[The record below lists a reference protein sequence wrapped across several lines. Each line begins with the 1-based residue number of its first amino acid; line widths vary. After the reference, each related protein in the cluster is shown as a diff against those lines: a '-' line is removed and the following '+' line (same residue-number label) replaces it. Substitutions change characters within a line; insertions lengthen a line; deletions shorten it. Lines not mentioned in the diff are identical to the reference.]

1 MGDSI
6 SREPEHLPARSE
18 ALRELAALFLRLGTL
33 AMGGPAAHIAMME
46 DEVVRR
52 RRWMTHERFLDM
64 LGVCN
69 LIPGPNSTEMAIHIG
84 QLRAG
89 FAGLVVAG
97 ACFIIPAA
105 AIVLVIAWMYVRF
118 GTMPQ
123 AVGLLYGIK
132 PVIIAVVLQAL
143 WGLGRTAIKSRML
156 AALAIISLGASLLD
170 VNDMIVLLGGGIV
183 MIAIRAFED
192 PAGTRATLAAIPTA
206 AARATGAKGAALAV
220 TMVAVP
226 FSLVTLFLFFLK
238 VGAVLFGSGYVLLAF
253 LRTDLVDR
261 LRWLTEAQLLDAVA
275 VGQITPGPVFT
286 TATFIGYLLGGF
298 RGAVVATVG
307 IFLPSFF
314 FVSISGPLIPHLRRS
329 PLAGAFLDGVNVG
342 AWALMAAGTLFL
354 ARAAVVDA
362 VTTGV
367 AIASAFVL
375 IRYRINSAWLVIG
388 GGADQAGDGAVACCS
403 RVTEGTF
410 LKVQNVRLITAYSA
424 RCLYAV
430 VS

>member
-1 MGDSI
+1 MTKRARYI
-6 SREPEHLPARSE
+6 TFATREHLMDESTSHATGNPAARRD
-18 ALRELAALFLRLGTL
+18 ALRELALLFLRLGTV

-64 LGVCN
+64 LGICN

-89 FAGLVVAG
+89 FAGLIVAG
-97 ACFIIPAA
+97 ACFILPAA
-105 AIVLVIAWMYVRF
+105 AIVLAIAWMYVRY

-123 AVGLLYGIK
+123 AIGLLYGIK

-143 WGLGRTAIKSRML
+143 WGLGRTAIKSRLL
-156 AALAIISLGASLLD
+156 AAIAIVSLAASLFN

-183 MIAIRAFED
+183 MLAIRAFED
-192 PAGTRATLAAIPTA
+192 RAALAAIPTVATRASGMKGPALA
-206 AARATGAKGAALAV
+206 AAAI
-220 TMVAVP
+220 AVP
-226 FSLVTLFLFFLK
+226 FSLTTLFLFFLK

-253 LRTDLVDR
+253 IRTDLVDR

-275 VGQITPGPVFT
+275 VGQVTPGPVFT

-298 RGAVVATVG
+298 RGAVVATLG

-342 AWALMAAGTLFL
+342 AWALMAAVTLFL
-354 ARAAVVDA
+354 ARAAIID
-362 VTTGV
+362 VTTMIL

-375 IRYRINSAWLVIG
+375 IRYRVNSAWLVLG
-388 GGADQAGDGAVACCS
+388 GG
-403 RVTEGTF
+403 
-410 LKVQNVRLITAYSA
+410 LIGLLMTIW
-424 RCLYAV
+424 R
-430 VS
+430 

>member
-1 MGDSI
+1 MDQSLSDSV
-6 SREPEHLPARSE
+6 ENPPERRE
-18 ALRELAALFLRLGTL
+18 ALRELALLFIRLGTL

-89 FAGLVVAG
+89 VAGLIVAG
-97 ACFIIPAA
+97 ACFILPAA
-105 AIVLVIAWMYVRF
+105 AIVLAIAWMYVRY

-156 AALAIISLGASLLD
+156 GALAVVTLIASMLE

-183 MIAIRAFED
+183 MIAIRAIED
-192 PAGTRATLAAIPTA
+192 RASARAALAAIPTVATRAWSVKGATLA
-206 AARATGAKGAALAV
+206 AA
-220 TMVAVP
+220 VAVP
-226 FSLVTLFLFFLK
+226 FSLTTLFLFFLK

-275 VGQITPGPVFT
+275 VGQVTPGPVFT
-286 TATFIGYLLGGF
+286 TATFIGYILGGF
-298 RGAVVATVG
+298 RGAVVATLG

-342 AWALMAAGTLFL
+342 AWALMAAVTLFL
-354 ARAAVVDA
+354 ARAAIVD
-362 VTTGV
+362 VTTV
-367 AIASAFVL
+367 LLAISSAFVL
-375 IRYRINSAWLVIG
+375 IRYRVNSAWLVIG
-388 GGADQAGDGAVACCS
+388 GGVIGLAM
-403 RVTEGTF
+403 T
-410 LKVQNVRLITAYSA
+410 L
-424 RCLYAV
+424 
-430 VS
+430 

>member
-1 MGDSI
+1 MTKRACWNTPAIRDQLIRSRMDESI
-6 SREPEHLPARSE
+6 PQVTEPPTSGNPAARRD
-18 ALRELAALFLRLGTL
+18 ALQELAALFLRLGTI

-89 FAGLVVAG
+89 FAGLIVAG
-97 ACFIIPAA
+97 TCFIFPAA
-105 AIVLVIAWMYVRF
+105 AIVLVIAWAYVRF

-123 AVGLLYGIK
+123 AVGLLYGVK

-143 WGLGRTAIKSRML
+143 WGLGRTAIKSRLL
-156 AALAIISLGASLLD
+156 AAIAIIGLAASMLD

-183 MIAIRAFED
+183 MLAIRAFED
-192 PAGTRATLAAIPTA
+192 PSSARATIAAIPTVA
-206 AARATGAKGAALAV
+206 TRASGVKGAALAATV
-220 TMVAVP
+220 AAVP

-253 LRTDLVDR
+253 IRTDLVDR

-275 VGQITPGPVFT
+275 VGQVTPGPVFT

-298 RGAVVATVG
+298 RGAMVATLG
-307 IFLPSFF
+307 IFIPSFF

-329 PLAGAFLDGVNVG
+329 ALAGAFLDGVNVG
-342 AWALMAAGTLFL
+342 AWALMAAVTLFL
-354 ARAAVVDA
+354 ARAAIVD
-362 VTTGV
+362 VTTMIL
-367 AIASAFVL
+367 AASSAFIL
-375 IRYRINSAWLVIG
+375 IRYRVNSAWLVLG
-388 GGADQAGDGAVACCS
+388 GGLVGLAMT
-403 RVTEGTF
+403 RWP
-410 LKVQNVRLITAYSA
+410 
-424 RCLYAV
+424 
-430 VS
+430 

>member
-1 MGDSI
+1 MDQSI
-6 SREPEHLPARSE
+6 SQNLENPPARRE
-18 ALRELAALFLRLGTL
+18 ALRELAVLFLRLGTL

-143 WGLGRTAIKSRML
+143 WGLGRTAIKSRLL
-156 AALAIISLGASLLD
+156 AVLAIVTLIASLLE
-170 VNDMIVLLGGGIV
+170 VNDMIVLIGGGLA
-183 MIAIRAFED
+183 MLAIRAVED
-192 PAGTRATLAAIPTA
+192 RAEARATLAAIPV
-206 AARATGAKGAALAV
+206 AARASGAKGAALAAAAI
-220 TMVAVP
+220 AVP
-226 FSLVTLFLFFLK
+226 FSLTTLFLFFLK

-261 LRWLTEAQLLDAVA
+261 LHWLTQAQLLDAVA

-298 RGAVVATVG
+298 RGAVVATIG

-342 AWALMAAGTLFL
+342 AWSLMAAVTLFL
-354 ARAAVVDA
+354 ARAAVIDL
-362 VTTGV
+362 TTMLL
-367 AIASAFVL
+367 AISSAFVL
-375 IRYRINSAWLVIG
+375 IRYRVNSAWLVIG
-388 GGADQAGDGAVACCS
+388 GG
-403 RVTEGTF
+403 
-410 LKVQNVRLITAYSA
+410 LIGLAMTLW
-424 RCLYAV
+424 R
-430 VS
+430 

>member
-1 MGDSI
+1 
-6 SREPEHLPARSE
+6 
-18 ALRELAALFLRLGTL
+18 
-33 AMGGPAAHIAMME
+33 
-46 DEVVRR
+46 
-52 RRWMTHERFLDM
+52 M

-89 FAGLVVAG
+89 FAGLMVAG
-97 ACFIIPAA
+97 ACFILPAA
-105 AIVLVIAWMYVRF
+105 AIVLAIAWMYVRY

-143 WGLGRTAIKSRML
+143 WGLGRTAIKSRLL
-156 AALAIISLGASLLD
+156 AALAIVALVASLLD

-183 MIAIRAFED
+183 MLAIRAFED
-192 PAGTRATLAAIPTA
+192 RDA
-206 AARATGAKGAALAV
+206 AARDDRRNPDRHRARVEREGRHARRERSQFRSV
-220 TMVAVP
+220 SP
-226 FSLVTLFLFFLK
+226 RLFLFFLK

-286 TATFIGYLLGGF
+286 TATFIGYILGGF
-298 RGAVVATVG
+298 RGAVVATLG

-342 AWALMAAGTLFL
+342 AWALMAAVTLFL
-354 ARAAVVDA
+354 ARAAIVD
-362 VTTGV
+362 VTTILL
-367 AIASAFVL
+367 AI
-375 IRYRINSAWLVIG
+375 R
-388 GGADQAGDGAVACCS
+388 
-403 RVTEGTF
+403 
-410 LKVQNVRLITAYSA
+410 A
-424 RCLYAV
+424 R
-430 VS
+430 SS

>member
-6 SREPEHLPARSE
+6 SREAENLPARSE

-97 ACFIIPAA
+97 ACFILPAA
-105 AIVLVIAWMYVRF
+105 AIVMAIAWMYVRY

-143 WGLGRTAIKSRML
+143 WGLGRTAIKSRLL
-156 AALAIISLGASLLD
+156 AAIAIVSFIAALFD
-170 VNDMIVLLGGGIV
+170 VNDMIVLIGGGVV
-183 MIAIRAFED
+183 MMAIRAVENRD
-192 PAGTRATLAAIPTA
+192 AARATLAALPTVATRASAVKPAAIA
-206 AARATGAKGAALAV
+206 AAV
-220 TMVAVP
+220 VAVP
-226 FSLVTLFLFFLK
+226 FSLTTLFLFFLK

-261 LRWLTEAQLLDAVA
+261 LRWLSQAQLLDAVA
-275 VGQITPGPVFT
+275 VGQVTPGPVFT
-286 TATFIGYLLGGF
+286 TATFIGYILGGF
-298 RGAVVATVG
+298 RGAVVATLG

-342 AWALMAAGTLFL
+342 AWALMAAVTLFL
-354 ARAAVVDA
+354 ARAAVVDVVTMMLA
-362 VTTGV
+362 V
-367 AIASAFVL
+367 ASAFVL

-388 GGADQAGDGAVACCS
+388 GGLIGLAM
-403 RVTEGTF
+403 
-410 LKVQNVRLITAYSA
+410 VR
-424 RCLYAV
+424 
-430 VS
+430 

>member
-1 MGDSI
+1 MDQSI
-6 SREPEHLPARSE
+6 SHDTQNPLARRE
-18 ALRELAALFLRLGTL
+18 ALRELAVLFLRLGTL

-89 FAGLVVAG
+89 FAGLIVAG
-97 ACFIIPAA
+97 ACFILPAA
-105 AIVLVIAWMYVRF
+105 AIVLAIAWMYVRF

-143 WGLGRTAIKSRML
+143 WGLGRTAIKSRLL
-156 AALAIISLGASLLD
+156 AVLAIVALIASLLD
-170 VNDMIVLLGGGIV
+170 VNDMIVLLGCGLV
-183 MIAIRAFED
+183 MLAIRAVED
-192 PAGTRATLAAIPTA
+192 RAAVRATLAAIPV
-206 AARATGAKGAALAV
+206 AARASGAKGAALAAAAI
-220 TMVAVP
+220 AVP
-226 FSLVTLFLFFLK
+226 FSLTTLFLFFLK

-286 TATFIGYLLGGF
+286 TATFIGYILGGF
-298 RGAVVATVG
+298 RGAVVATLG

-342 AWALMAAGTLFL
+342 AWALMAAVTWFL
-354 ARAAVVDA
+354 ARAAVVD
-362 VTTGV
+362 VTTMIL
-367 AIASAFVL
+367 AISSAFVL
-375 IRYRINSAWLVIG
+375 IRYRVNSAWLVIG
-388 GGADQAGDGAVACCS
+388 GG
-403 RVTEGTF
+403 
-410 LKVQNVRLITAYSA
+410 LIGLAMT
-424 RCLYAV
+424 L
-430 VS
+430 

>member
-6 SREPEHLPARSE
+6 SREAGNLPARSD

-97 ACFIIPAA
+97 ACFILPAA
-105 AIVLVIAWMYVRF
+105 AIVLAIAWVYVRF

-132 PVIIAVVLQAL
+132 PVIIAVVLQAM
-143 WGLGRTAIKSRML
+143 WGLGRTAIKSRLL
-156 AALAIISLGASLLD
+156 AAIAIVALVASLLD
-170 VNDMIVLLGGGIV
+170 VNDMIVLLGGGVV
-183 MIAIRAFED
+183 MLAIRAVED
-192 PAGTRATLAAIPTA
+192 RGAARATLAAIPTVATRAPGIKGATLA
-206 AARATGAKGAALAV
+206 AAV
-220 TMVAVP
+220 VAVP

-275 VGQITPGPVFT
+275 VGQVTPGPVFT
-286 TATFIGYLLGGF
+286 YRDLHRLPPRRISRRGG
-298 RGAVVATVG
+298 R
-307 IFLPSFF
+307 
-314 FVSISGPLIPHLRRS
+314 
-329 PLAGAFLDGVNVG
+329 D
-342 AWALMAAGTLFL
+342 
-354 ARAAVVDA
+354 ARNFP
-362 VTTGV
+362 
-367 AIASAFVL
+367 AFVFL
-375 IRYRINSAWLVIG
+375 CL
-388 GGADQAGDGAVACCS
+388 DQ
-403 RVTEGTF
+403 R
-410 LKVQNVRLITAYSA
+410 
-424 RCLYAV
+424 
-430 VS
+430 

>member
-1 MGDSI
+1 MTKRARCI
-6 SREPEHLPARSE
+6 TFATREDLREHLMNESITDTVLPGRRD
-18 ALRELAALFLRLGTL
+18 ALRELAVLFLRLGTT

-97 ACFIIPAA
+97 ACFILPAA
-105 AIVLVIAWMYVRF
+105 AIVLAIAWMYVRF

-143 WGLGRTAIKSRML
+143 WGLGRTAIKSRLLAVIAIVSL
-156 AALAIISLGASLLD
+156 AASILD
-170 VNDMIVLLGGGIV
+170 VNEMVVLLGGGVV
-183 MIAIRAFED
+183 MLAIRAFED
-192 PAGTRATLAAIPTA
+192 RAAARATLAAIPV
-206 AARATGAKGAALAV
+206 AARAKTAALAAAA
-220 TMVAVP
+220 VAVP
-226 FSLVTLFLFFLK
+226 FSLTTLFLFFLK

-275 VGQITPGPVFT
+275 VGQVTPGPVFT
-286 TATFIGYLLGGF
+286 TATFIGYILGGF
-298 RGAVVATVG
+298 RGAVVATLG

-342 AWALMAAGTLFL
+342 AWALMAAVTIFL
-354 ARAAVVDA
+354 ARAAVVDFITLILA
-362 VTTGV
+362 LS
-367 AIASAFVL
+367 SAFIL
-375 IRYRINSAWLVIG
+375 IRYRVNSAWLVLG
-388 GGADQAGDGAVACCS
+388 GG
-403 RVTEGTF
+403 
-410 LKVQNVRLITAYSA
+410 LIGLALTGW
-424 RCLYAV
+424 R
-430 VS
+430 

>member
-1 MGDSI
+1 LSWFSTREDLMNESMPDAAT
-6 SREPEHLPARSE
+6 SRNN
-18 ALRELAALFLRLGTL
+18 ALWELAVLFLRLGTFS
-33 AMGGPAAHIAMME
+33 MGGPAAHIAMME

-97 ACFIIPAA
+97 ACFILPAA
-105 AIVLVIAWMYVRF
+105 AIVLAIAWMYVRY

-143 WGLGRTAIKSRML
+143 WGLGRTAIKSRLL
-156 AALAIISLGASLLD
+156 AALAVVTLIASLLD

-183 MIAIRAFED
+183 MLAIRAFED
-192 PAGTRATLAAIPTA
+192 RDGARATLAAIPV
-206 AARATGAKGAALAV
+206 AARASGAKTAALAASV
-220 TMVAVP
+220 VAVP
-226 FSLVTLFLFFLK
+226 FSLTTLFLFFLK

-253 LRTDLVDR
+253 LCTDLVDR

-286 TATFIGYLLGGF
+286 TATFIGYILGGF
-298 RGAVVATVG
+298 RGAVVATLG

-342 AWALMAAGTLFL
+342 AWALMAAVTLFL
-354 ARAAVVDA
+354 ARAAVIDL
-362 VTTGV
+362 TTMLL
-367 AIASAFVL
+367 AISSAFIL
-375 IRYRINSAWLVIG
+375 IRYRVNSAWLVIG
-388 GGADQAGDGAVACCS
+388 GG
-403 RVTEGTF
+403 
-410 LKVQNVRLITAYSA
+410 LIGLAITMW
-424 RCLYAV
+424 R
-430 VS
+430 

>member
-1 MGDSI
+1 MGESI
-6 SREPEHLPARSE
+6 QKVEETHAPRRDV
-18 ALRELAALFLRLGTL
+18 LRELALLFLRLGTL

-52 RRWMTHERFLDM
+52 RKWLTHERFLDM

-84 QLRAG
+84 QQQAG
-89 FAGLVVAG
+89 MAGLIVAG
-97 ACFIIPAA
+97 ACFILPAA

-132 PVIIAVVLQAL
+132 PVIIALLLQPM
-143 WGLGRTAIKSRML
+143 WGLGRVAIRSKML
-156 AALAIISLGASLLD
+156 AALAIVSLIAALLD
-170 VNDMIVLLGGGIV
+170 VNDLIVLLGGGV
-183 MIAIRAFED
+183 SMLAIRAFELRTGIG
-192 PAGTRATLAAIPTA
+192 AAIAAIPTVA
-206 AARATGAKGAALAV
+206 TRAPGAKGIGLAAA
-220 TMVAVP
+220 AAAIP
-226 FSLVTLFLFFLK
+226 FSLTTLFLFFLK

-298 RGAVVATVG
+298 RGAVVATLG

-329 PLAGAFLDGVNVG
+329 ALAGAFLDGVNVG
-342 AWALMAAGTLFL
+342 AWALMAAVTLFL
-354 ARAAVVDA
+354 ARAAIVDF
-362 VTTGV
+362 TTLV
-367 AIASAFVL
+367 LAAASAVVL
-375 IRYRINSAWLVIG
+375 IRYRMNSAWLVIG
-388 GGADQAGDGAVACCS
+388 GGLIGVAV
-403 RVTEGTF
+403 TT
-410 LKVQNVRLITAYSA
+410 LH
-424 RCLYAV
+424 
-430 VS
+430 